1 MKTVLIN
8 NFLED
13 SSRRELPLHVKPIEE
28 YDIILRDLGFTSW
41 GDKEEEPI
49 QGWSGDFIYYYNNPE
64 GMILTISGSLW
75 SGNYKLVKITI
86 PE

>member
-1 MKTVLIN
+1 MKTILIS

-13 SSRRELPLHVKPIEE
+13 NSRRELPLHVKPIEE
-28 YDIILRDLGFTSW
+28 YDTILRDLGFTSW
-41 GDKEEEPI
+41 GDKDEEPI
-49 QGWSGDFIYYYNNPE
+49 QSWSGDFIYYYNNPE
-64 GMILTISGSLW
+64 GMVLTISGSLW